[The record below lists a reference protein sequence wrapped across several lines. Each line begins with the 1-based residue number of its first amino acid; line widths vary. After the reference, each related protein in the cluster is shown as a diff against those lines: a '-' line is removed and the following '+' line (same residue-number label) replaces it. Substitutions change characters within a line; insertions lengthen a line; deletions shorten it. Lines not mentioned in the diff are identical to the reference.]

1 MHGVRHVIS
10 TAIPLTYMLPI
21 LRELERHG
29 HSRSAVLREA
39 GLQGVRG
46 SVAALPVRQFTH
58 LYGCAIRLLES
69 ETSRRIDHSI
79 QSKEITDLLC
89 HCVVSCQKLGDVIE
103 RAAAF
108 NRVLGPMGGSL
119 ELVCRDRIA
128 DLIVDSHRAS
138 RDTGAFLVDLASMLF
153 YHQLFSLLIGER
165 IQLLGAVV
173 MYSPPT
179 RPMPITELLGVP
191 IGYGASENRLTLRAD
206 YLARPV
212 VRSGAELA
220 QSQDYFPFPFD
231 VWIGEQARGALHD
244 RLRILLMSILQHGE
258 MLPDRAKAA
267 QLLGCRA
274 TTLHRRLIDSG
285 TSYARIRTACR
296 REWAE
301 HQLIFTRTPL
311 REIASELGFSDDRS
325 FRRAFHKWVGC
336 GPGEFRRSRGI
347 RGI

>member
-1 MHGVRHVIS
+1 MS
-10 TAIPLTYMLPI
+10 TTIPLTYVLPV

-29 HSRSAVLREA
+29 HSRRAVLREA
-39 GLQGVRG
+39 GLQTVRG
-46 SVAALPVRQFTH
+46 SVAALPVRQFTR

-69 ETSRRIDHSI
+69 ETSRRIDRSI
-79 QSKEITDLLC
+79 QSKEVTDLLC
-89 HCVVSCQKLGDVIE
+89 HCMVSCQRLGDVIE

-119 ELVCRDRIA
+119 ELVCRGSVTE
-128 DLIVDSHRAS
+128 LIVDSHRAS

-165 IQLLGAVV
+165 IQLLRAVV

-179 RPMPITELLGVP
+179 SPMPITELLGVP
-191 IGYGASENRLTLRAD
+191 IGYGASDNRLAMRAD

-212 VRSGAELA
+212 VKSGAELA
-220 QSQDYFPFPFD
+220 RTQDYFPFPFD
-231 VWIGEQARGALHD
+231 VWIGEQARGSLHD

-267 QLLGCRA
+267 QMLGCCV
-274 TTLHRRLIDSG
+274 TTLRRQLIDSG
-285 TSYARIRTACR
+285 TSYARMRTVCR

-301 HQLIFTRTPL
+301 HQLIFTRVPL

-336 GPGEFRRSRGI
+336 GPSEFRRNRGV
-347 RGI
+347 RDN